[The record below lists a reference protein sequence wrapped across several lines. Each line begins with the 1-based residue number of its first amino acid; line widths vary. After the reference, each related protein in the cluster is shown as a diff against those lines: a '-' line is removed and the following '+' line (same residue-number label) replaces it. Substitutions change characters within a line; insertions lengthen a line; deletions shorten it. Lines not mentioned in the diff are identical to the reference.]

1 MKRYEIEQ
9 KIKKEWFKNHVA
21 EFEKL
26 NNRVSILTWSSPNS
40 SFYYIRYIFD
50 GSRLYVSGDTGE
62 AVFCLTEKADINSIK
77 DYDIQYF
84 HGKMTAFC
92 EDEYSFDSDTAIERI
107 KQEIEE
113 AKEDMDFE
121 EDEEEN
127 EIVADT
133 DRNRRI
139 NDYISALNDL
149 IQESTSCYSKS
160 LWEYEV
166 NQKYDD
172 LTDYDPDCHEWIF
185 KAGDVIPNRV
195 YGYLIGIK
203 MAAEQLN
210 KKEVSS

>member
-1 MKRYEIEQ
+1 MKLKQ

-113 AKEDMDFE
+113 AKEDMDLKRTKRKMKLLQIQIEIE
-121 EDEEEN
+121 ELM
-127 EIVADT
+127 I
-133 DRNRRI
+133 
-139 NDYISALNDL
+139 
-149 IQESTSCYSKS
+149 
-160 LWEYEV
+160 
-166 NQKYDD
+166 
-172 LTDYDPDCHEWIF
+172 IF
-185 KAGDVIPNRV
+185 
-195 YGYLIGIK
+195 LH
-203 MAAEQLN
+203 
-210 KKEVSS
+210 